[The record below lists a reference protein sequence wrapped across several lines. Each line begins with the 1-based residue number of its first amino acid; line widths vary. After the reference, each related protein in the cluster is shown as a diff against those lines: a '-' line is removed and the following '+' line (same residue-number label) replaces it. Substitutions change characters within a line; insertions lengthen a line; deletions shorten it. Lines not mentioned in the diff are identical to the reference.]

1 MARRRRPVEEENH
14 ERWLVSYA
22 DFITLLFAF
31 FVVMYSISSV
41 NEGKYRVLSD
51 SLSTAFSASPGP
63 IRPLE
68 IRTGNGSLT
77 SATQPYDG
85 IPAPIAINTP
95 IFPLQ
100 PRDRDATRDDWALD
114 QAEEEVNQLG
124 DELDALMPDQ
134 IANEQIVIK
143 RNRLWLEIEMK
154 SSLLF
159 NSASA
164 TPADAALPML
174 LTLAEYLANI
184 PNNIQVE
191 GYTDDRPI
199 SNGLFPSNWELS
211 SARAAAIVR
220 VLQNYGVQPWR
231 MLSVGYGE
239 YRPIADNST
248 AAGRASN
255 RRVVLILM
263 AKLTAGQDR
272 DAKSLQALKQRL
284 PPS

>member
-1 MARRRRPVEEENH
+1 MARRRKPVEEENH

-31 FVVMYSISSV
+31 FVVMYSVSSV

-51 SLSTAFSASPGP
+51 SLSTAFSAVPGP
-63 IRPLE
+63 IRPIE
-68 IRTGNGSLT
+68 MGTGNGVFT
-77 SATQPYDG
+77 SGTRPLDG

-100 PRDRDATRDDWALD
+100 PGDRDATRDDWALD
-114 QAEEEVNQLG
+114 KAQDEVDQLG
-124 DELDALMPDQ
+124 DELGELMPDL
-134 IANEQIVIK
+134 IENEDIVVK

-159 NSASA
+159 TSASA
-164 TPADAALPML
+164 SPADSAHPVLRR
-174 LTLAEYLANI
+174 LAVYLNSI
-184 PNNIQVE
+184 PNNLQVE
-191 GYTDDRPI
+191 GYTDNKPI

-220 VLQNYGVQPWR
+220 VLESYGVQPRR

-239 YRPIADNST
+239 HQPIADNKTVS
-248 AAGRASN
+248 GRASN

-263 AKLTAGQDR
+263 ARLTAGQDR

-284 PPS
+284 PQG